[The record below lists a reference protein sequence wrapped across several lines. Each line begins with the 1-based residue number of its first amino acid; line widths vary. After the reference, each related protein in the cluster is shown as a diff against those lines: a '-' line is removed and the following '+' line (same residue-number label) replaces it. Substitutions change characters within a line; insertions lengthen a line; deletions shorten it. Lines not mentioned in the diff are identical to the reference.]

1 MKMKWLTGTARI
13 LSFALIL
20 TIFLLYI
27 VLLEDRSMPIYQNLS
42 LMLLYIIF
50 AICSIGF
57 YLSISKAY
65 LFQGITWSF
74 WMTFLCI
81 APIVQIKMNKFPLQA
96 DTSATNNQLSVIIIL
111 IATIFLLIGS
121 TLPSKDRK
129 SALLI
134 NNGGNKSENF
144 IRALSLLAL
153 LSFLVIVFRSSLS
166 VFLLTRYEFEQATQY
181 AFINPQVGLI
191 VVNLCRMTSV
201 ICASYFL
208 MNSKSDG
215 LRRLGPLLRTFFIL
229 QAVYVNNP
237 ISSSRL
243 SFIAML
249 IVIILSIGK
258 VRENLIRYSI
268 LSIVPFYLFIFPL
281 LDRFR
286 YRNVLSKKTGLYET
300 FLNPDF
306 DAYQQLSNT
315 ITFVEERGYQM
326 GEQFLG
332 AIMLFVPNEF
342 WTSKPIP
349 SGPLVASSVNLRF
362 TNLSSPIPAESFIDF
377 GFVGV
382 IIYAFVIGKL
392 IFRVDRYIKKKE
404 ILKEFSS
411 IPLILLLTLS
421 GQLTLLLRGAL
432 IGVAGPSILI
442 MLIYFLYVITK
453 RKVY

>member
-1 MKMKWLTGTARI
+1 MKLKLLTGTARVMS
-13 LSFALIL
+13 LALIL

-27 VLLEDRSMPIYQNLS
+27 VLLEHRNMPVYQNLS

-50 AICSIGF
+50 VFCSIGL

-74 WMTFLCI
+74 WITFLCI
-81 APIVQIKMNKFPLQA
+81 APIVQIKMNKFPLRA
-96 DTSATNNQLSVIIIL
+96 DTSPTNNQLSVVIIL

-121 TLPSKDRK
+121 ILQSKDGIPM
-129 SALLI
+129 LII

-153 LSFLVIVFRSSLS
+153 ISFLLIVFRSSLS
-166 VFLLTRYEFEQATQY
+166 VFLLTRYEFEQATQD
-181 AFINPQVGLI
+181 ALINPQVGLI
-191 VVNLCRMTSV
+191 VVYLCKTTST

-208 MNSKSDG
+208 MNSKSDA
-215 LRRLGPLLRTFFIL
+215 LSRSGPIMRAFFIS

-243 SFIAML
+243 GFIAML
-249 IVIILSIGK
+249 IVIVLSVGK
-258 VRENLIRYSI
+258 ISENLVRYLI

-281 LDRFR
+281 LDRYR
-286 YRNVLSKKTGLYET
+286 YRSVLSKKTGLYEA
-300 FLNPDF
+300 FLNSDF

-315 ITFVEERGYQM
+315 ISFVEERGYQM
-326 GEQFLG
+326 GEQLLG

-349 SGPLVASSVNLRF
+349 SGPLVASAVNLRF

-382 IIYAFVIGKL
+382 MIYAFVIGNL
-392 IFRVDRYIKKKE
+392 IFRVDRFIQKKVKM
-404 ILKEFSS
+404 KDFSS
-411 IPLILLLTLS
+411 IPLILFLTLS
-421 GQLTLLLRGAL
+421 GQLALLLRGAL
-432 IGVAGPSILI
+432 IGVAGPSIMILI
-442 MLIYFLYVITK
+442 IYFLYVITK
-453 RKVY
+453 RKAY